1 MQLTTIETARRRHI
15 NRSGRWSEQK
25 TTPALTSRGD
35 TKSHCYNTLILADLR
50 GRDNE

>member
-1 MQLTTIETARRRHI
+1 MQVIEARRLHGSRP
-15 NRSGRWSEQK
+15 GRWAVQQQK
-25 TTPALTSRGD
+25 TPALTSRGD